1 MSEWIGE
8 LFCKGVT
15 RKAIFWKNV
24 RNKVRLL
31 FGIFQFEFG
40 TPKSASRTEEGT
52 QGEYVCKA
60 LAVTLLTLLSC
71 NVVAGSIVRY
81 NFNMFLYKTEICNQY
96 NQHAP
101 TYSNKELIFL
111 HVVYSILMFDIHMHV
126 IVIYA
131 SIYSREVI
139 YLLHI
144 GGYMLA
150 IYKTYM
156 WL

>member
-71 NVVAGSIVRY
+71 NVVVGSIVLSVMISLCFSTKPKFAI
-81 NFNMFLYKTEICNQY
+81 NII
-96 NQHAP
+96 
-101 TYSNKELIFL
+101 S
-111 HVVYSILMFDIHMHV
+111 MHQRT
-126 IVIYA
+126 A
-131 SIYSREVI
+131 TK
-139 YLLHI
+139 H
-144 GGYMLA
+144 
-150 IYKTYM
+150 
-156 WL
+156 